1 MTAVTTIKPHLASIE
16 APDILRA
23 LLGWLLWRFEHHEGE
38 PKPRKVPYYAG
49 GARRHGVQGRP
60 EDRQQLVTFDAARA
74 AAARKGFDGLGFC
87 PMPEWGVCALD
98 FDHCISDGGLHPAVE
113 GAVIGTYAEYSPS
126 GNGVRAFVRG
136 NLGNRKA
143 HGEPFGF
150 ETFSSKG
157 FVTFTG
163 NRLELTDLTDCQ
175 NTLAEISPAVL
186 TLCETRFGRAEVAE
200 AGNSASGVAPLGLTQ
215 HQLQDA
221 LDVLDPSMGHDGWL
235 KIGMALHHETGGDGF
250 DLWDEWSAVGVQY
263 PGREALESR
272 WASFGA
278 NTGRPTTAHALVKM
292 ANDNGAHIDLAA
304 LAADDFQVLEVPTP
318 APSAPA
324 KPNRFQVVPAD
335 QFASG
340 KLPGWIIK
348 DVIPRGELMVLF
360 GESGAGKSFVAL
372 DLAGAIARGIE
383 WRGKRT
389 KKGRVVYIA
398 AEGAGGFRKRLKA
411 YAALHEMDLKDLD
424 VGVIHVAPNLLER
437 DDALEV
443 CKEIIA
449 AGGADVVIIDTFAQ
463 VTPGG
468 NENAADDMGKAL
480 AHCKGIH
487 VATHA
492 LVILVH
498 HAGKDASKGARGWSG
513 LKAAADAEME
523 VVTTPAGR
531 LMRISKQKDGETGQV
546 WGFELDQVP
555 VDLDEDGDVITS
567 CVVRECAAPAIQQ
580 VANASQEL
588 GPVGRAV
595 VEVVNEMAQAQ
606 TSGIEIDAVLAE
618 VARRLPEPDGG
629 KRDTRKQRAKR
640 ALLALCEGEAA
651 PYFLEDNCLSII

>member
-235 KIGMALHHETGGDGF
+235 KIGMALHHETGGDG
-250 DLWDEWSAVGVQY
+250 LGGEW
-263 PGREALESR
+263 
-272 WASFGA
+272 
-278 NTGRPTTAHALVKM
+278 
-292 ANDNGAHIDLAA
+292 
-304 LAADDFQVLEVPTP
+304 
-318 APSAPA
+318 
-324 KPNRFQVVPAD
+324 
-335 QFASG
+335 
-340 KLPGWIIK
+340 
-348 DVIPRGELMVLF
+348 
-360 GESGAGKSFVAL
+360 
-372 DLAGAIARGIE
+372 
-383 WRGKRT
+383 
-389 KKGRVVYIA
+389 
-398 AEGAGGFRKRLKA
+398 
-411 YAALHEMDLKDLD
+411 
-424 VGVIHVAPNLLER
+424 
-437 DDALEV
+437 
-443 CKEIIA
+443 
-449 AGGADVVIIDTFAQ
+449 
-463 VTPGG
+463 
-468 NENAADDMGKAL
+468 
-480 AHCKGIH
+480 
-487 VATHA
+487 
-492 LVILVH
+492 
-498 HAGKDASKGARGWSG
+498 
-513 LKAAADAEME
+513 
-523 VVTTPAGR
+523 
-531 LMRISKQKDGETGQV
+531 
-546 WGFELDQVP
+546 
-555 VDLDEDGDVITS
+555 
-567 CVVRECAAPAIQQ
+567 
-580 VANASQEL
+580 
-588 GPVGRAV
+588 
-595 VEVVNEMAQAQ
+595 
-606 TSGIEIDAVLAE
+606 
-618 VARRLPEPDGG
+618 
-629 KRDTRKQRAKR
+629 
-640 ALLALCEGEAA
+640 
-651 PYFLEDNCLSII
+651 